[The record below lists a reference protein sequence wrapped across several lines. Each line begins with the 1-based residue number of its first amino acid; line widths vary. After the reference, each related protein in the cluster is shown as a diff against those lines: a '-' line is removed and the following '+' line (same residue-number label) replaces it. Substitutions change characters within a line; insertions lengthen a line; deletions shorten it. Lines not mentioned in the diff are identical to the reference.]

1 MNKNLPPIL
10 NGLSKYRDENILRFH
25 MPGHY
30 GKSNFA
36 ELDYLCENILNF
48 DVTEVEGT
56 DNLNEPKEMI
66 LKSLEYI
73 RKLYKSKK
81 SYILV
86 NGSTSG
92 IHIAI
97 DTLVENNSHVI
108 TARNCHKS
116 VHNILEYKNVN
127 IHYVYPKIDPDF
139 CVDSHIE
146 YEDLVDAV
154 LSAKNKSFD
163 IQAVIL
169 TYPNYFGRTYNLKKI
184 SDFLKNENIFLIIDE
199 AHGAHFTFN
208 ENLPKTSIEL
218 GATISIQSTHKT
230 LPALTQ
236 SALLHLG
243 NNFPESKL
251 EFLESKIQFFQTTSP
266 SYIIMAS
273 CETAVYI
280 MDKYGIDRLNKIK
293 QYVENLKN
301 KLSSSSDINIYSSND
316 PDLLQD
322 FCKFAINTPIPGDK
336 FSDILRKKYKIQAE
350 MTIGFNVLFMIG
362 ITHTSKDLEYLGDSI
377 LDIIKNNKNLFE
389 SDFKLNLNNLF
400 PKSENV
406 VLSKLYQNEKIYEN
420 NIIIKKIEDIDND
433 ICAEKIIPYPPG
445 IPLLLP
451 YEIINNDLKV
461 ALKYHKFSEIK
472 CFDIS

>member
-10 NGLSKYRDENILRFH
+10 NGLSNYRDENILRFH

-30 GKSNFA
+30 GKSDFP
-36 ELDYLCENILNF
+36 ELSYLCENILNF
-48 DVTEVEGT
+48 DVTEVYGT

-66 LKSLEYI
+66 LESLEYI
-73 RKLYKSKK
+73 SKLYKSKK

-97 DTLVENNSHVI
+97 DTLVDDNAHVI

-116 VHNILEYKNVN
+116 VHNILENKNIN
-127 IHYVYPKIDPDF
+127 IHYIYPKIDLDF
-139 CVDSHIE
+139 CIDSHIE
-146 YEDLVDAV
+146 YEDLVETV
-154 LSAKNKSFD
+154 TCAKNKAID

-184 SDFLKNENIFLIIDE
+184 SDFLKSENIFLIIDE

-208 ENLPKTSIEL
+208 EALPKTSIEL
-218 GATISIQSTHKT
+218 GATISVQSAHKT
-230 LPALTQ
+230 LPAFTQ
-236 SALLHLG
+236 TAMLHLG
-243 NNFPESKL
+243 NDFPKSKL
-251 EFLESKIQFFQTTSP
+251 ELLENKIQFFQTTSP
-266 SYIIMAS
+266 SYILMAS

-280 MDKYGIDRLNKIK
+280 MDKYGVERLNKIK
-293 QYVENLKN
+293 QSVENLKN
-301 KLSSSSDINIYSSND
+301 KLNSYSDISIYESND
-316 PDLLQD
+316 PNLLQD
-322 FCKFAINTPIPGDK
+322 FCKFAINTPIPGDI

-362 ITHTSKDLEYLGDSI
+362 ITHTEKDLERLGNSI
-377 LDIIKNNKNLFE
+377 IDIIKNNKNLFE
-389 SDFKLNLNNLF
+389 SNFKLNLNNLF
-400 PKSENV
+400 PKTESV
-406 VLSKLYQNEKIYEN
+406 AFHKLYKNKKIDEN
-420 NIIIKKIEDIDND
+420 NIIIKKIKDLDND

-451 YEIINNDLKV
+451 YEIINNDMKI
-461 ALKYHKFSEIK
+461 ALEYHEFSEIK
-472 CFDIS
+472 CFNIV